1 MKRFS
6 YKAKDQ
12 KTGKVVKNSIQAE
25 SERLAGKL
33 LMERGFLPLEIKEE
47 SLNGGINKVMN
58 RVTMKD
64 KIIFTRQFATL
75 IGSGLPLADS
85 LRTVADQTSNKLMKG
100 IVEDMLSS
108 VEGGKPLSEAMDRY
122 PDVFNNVYRALI
134 GAGEM
139 SGTLDKALIR
149 LAEQQEKDA
158 ETISRVRGAMVYPAI
173 VMVVMVA
180 VMLFMVFSVVPQVE
194 ALYKDLGQTLP
205 MMTLILVWMTN
216 FILSFWWL
224 ILAIFVALG
233 WLFWQWLHTE
243 SGIKFKDNFKLNVPL
258 FNKLTRRLYMAR
270 FARTAQTLL
279 TTGVAMLDV
288 LHISGEAMNNT
299 VVQKEIDDAAD
310 KVKGGS
316 ALSTSLKDKQYIMP
330 LLPQMI
336 YIGEQSGK
344 IDDMLGKAAQVY
356 EDELEE
362 EVRNLSTMIEPIL
375 MVVLALMAGGLIA
388 AVLLPIYQLV
398 NIV

>member
-1 MKRFS
+1 MRRFT

-12 KTGKVVKNSIQAE
+12 KTGKVVKSSIQAE

-33 LMERGFLPLEIKEE
+33 LMERGFLPIDIKEE
-47 SLNGGINKVMN
+47 ALDKGINKALN
-58 RVTMKD
+58 RITLKD
-64 KIIFTRQFATL
+64 RIIFTRQFATL
-75 IGSGLPLADS
+75 VGAGLPLADS
-85 LRTVADQTSNKLMKG
+85 LRTTADQTANKLMKAV
-100 IVEDMLSS
+100 VEELLSQ
-108 VEGGKPLSEAMDRY
+108 VEGGRPLSEAMDRY

-139 SGTLDKALIR
+139 SGTLDKALFR
-149 LAEQQEKDA
+149 LAAQQEKDA

-173 VMVVMVA
+173 VMVVMIA

-194 ALYKDLGQTLP
+194 ALYKDMGQVLP
-205 MMTLILVWMTN
+205 WMTQVLVFTTN
-216 FILSFWWL
+216 FMLNFWWL
-224 ILAIFVALG
+224 ILALCGVLG
-233 WLFWQWLHTE
+233 WLFYQWLKTE
-243 SGIKFKDNFKLNVPL
+243 SGIRFKDNFKLNVPL
-258 FNKLTRRLYMAR
+258 FNRLTRRLYMAR
-270 FARTAQTLL
+270 FARTSQTLL

-288 LHISGEAMNNT
+288 LRISGEAVNNT
-299 VVQKEIDDAAD
+299 IVQGEINDAAD

-316 ALSTSLKDKQYIMP
+316 SLSSSLKDKTYIMP
-330 LLPQMI
+330 LVPQMI

-362 EVRNLSTMIEPIL
+362 EVRNLSTLIEPIL

>member
-1 MKRFS
+1 
-6 YKAKDQ
+6 
-12 KTGKVVKNSIQAE
+12 
-25 SERLAGKL
+25 
-33 LMERGFLPLEIKEE
+33 
-47 SLNGGINKVMN
+47 
-58 RVTMKD
+58 
-64 KIIFTRQFATL
+64 L

-375 MVVLALMAGGLIA
+375 MVVLAVMAGGLIA